1 LGNALVPRPGGVLD
15 EQGRRVGGGDVRGG
29 PDRLVVGR
37 GHLGDLR
44 PLRLDR
50 GHGGRVDPAGDEDL
64 RVETQHARHRGD
76 GPAVVAV
83 RGGDEPHRRH
93 GRLAQPPERNAGR
106 QPVVVAQ
113 RPVHAPRG
121 AEDLERGQPEAG
133 RLVLDEHP
141 SGAQLGGERRQLDER
156 RRGVAGQ
163 PPVEGGGV
171 GGGGRAGPVPGG
183 GTGEPGEPERGG
195 SREHAHHASAA
206 AFDRSSERFRAIIVS
221 SAERSGMPM
230 LDLHRLRLLRELK
243 HRGTLAAV
251 AEALSYSPSSI
262 SQQLS
267 VLEKEAGV
275 ALLEPVGRRV
285 RLTAQAEILVAHTEA
300 VLERLERAEAD
311 LAASLRGI
319 TGVLRVAA
327 FQTAALALVPDAL
340 GALRDAHPRL
350 RVEVTQREPESAI
363 PALLARDFDVVITEE
378 YPGDPSPRPA
388 GVEYAELGE
397 DEITL
402 ALPEPA
408 PPGAGLRDLAERPWG
423 TGREGART
431 P

>member
-1 LGNALVPRPGGVLD
+1 
-15 EQGRRVGGGDVRGG
+15 
-29 PDRLVVGR
+29 
-37 GHLGDLR
+37 
-44 PLRLDR
+44 
-50 GHGGRVDPAGDEDL
+50 
-64 RVETQHARHRGD
+64 
-76 GPAVVAV
+76 
-83 RGGDEPHRRH
+83 
-93 GRLAQPPERNAGR
+93 
-106 QPVVVAQ
+106 
-113 RPVHAPRG
+113 
-121 AEDLERGQPEAG
+121 
-133 RLVLDEHP
+133 
-141 SGAQLGGERRQLDER
+141 
-156 RRGVAGQ
+156 
-163 PPVEGGGV
+163 
-171 GGGGRAGPVPGG
+171 
-183 GTGEPGEPERGG
+183 
-195 SREHAHHASAA
+195 
-206 AFDRSSERFRAIIVS
+206 
-221 SAERSGMPM
+221 
-230 LDLHRLRLLRELK
+230 
-243 HRGTLAAV
+243 GTLAAV
-251 AEALSYSPSSI
+251 AAALSSSPSSI
-262 SQQLS
+262 SKQLS

-408 PPGAGLRDLAERPWG
+408 PPGAGLRDLAGTPWVMEPEGSASRRWATRLCRAAGFEPDVRSG
-423 TGREGART
+423 TRSRT
-431 P
+431 RLHTGVNLGGTRADRNRFLKHAVTWTCHDRMIDGPASGSLYFPIRRSAPRTCGTRSASDPRAPRAVGPFPLD